1 VVTSLYRPPSCSDTN
16 FFNILD
22 LHLDNLEKIK
32 LPVFLCCDSNY
43 NLLKINSE
51 ATSMQ
56 LVEAFSAH
64 AYSSLTMKATRFND
78 ESRCCI
84 DQIWTNKADKASL
97 ASIYLTTYSE
107 HFTTAA
113 LINLSGSKVQPKLN
127 NSYRKCSETNISKF
141 NLAYLK
147 PTGMMYLPH
156 LTLTLHV
163 INLFQ
168 HSTQTLR
175 IAFLLIL
182 ESILIPCQ

>member
-1 VVTSLYRPPSCSDTN
+1 
-16 FFNILD
+16 
-22 LHLDNLEKIK
+22 
-32 LPVFLCCDSNY
+32 
-43 NLLKINSE
+43 
-51 ATSMQ
+51 MQ

-141 NLAYLK
+141 KLSLSEANWDDVFTSLDTNTACDKFISTFNTNFENCFPLNTRVNINTMPINKFMTPDLLKLRAKNLRLLK
-147 PTGMMYLPH
+147 RYRLSP
-156 LTLTLHV
+156 
-163 INLFQ
+163 
-168 HSTQTLR
+168 STTNKENSR
-175 IAFLLIL
+175 IYRNFYNGEIRKGKLK
-182 ESILIPCQ
+182 